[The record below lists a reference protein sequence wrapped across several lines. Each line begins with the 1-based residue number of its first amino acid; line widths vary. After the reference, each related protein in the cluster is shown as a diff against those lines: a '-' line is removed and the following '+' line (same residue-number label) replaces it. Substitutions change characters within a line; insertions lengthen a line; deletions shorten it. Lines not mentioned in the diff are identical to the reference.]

1 MSSQDT
7 TEHNERDKDR
17 SDTDRPD
24 DNSSGQS
31 KPDESKS
38 DQNKSDKNK
47 SGQSGSDHAAD
58 KKESSAPKTKKK
70 TRGLLL
76 KILGVVVVLGI
87 IAWVA
92 WYFLDGRWY
101 ESTDDAYI
109 NGNVVQ
115 ITPQMAGTVIS
126 IGAEDGDLVHAGQE
140 LVKLDS
146 SDADV
151 ALAEAKA
158 NLANTVRKVRGLY
171 ASVNGGQAMVAER
184 QTAVKKARADYQ
196 RRVALAKSGAISA
209 EELSHAQDALTAAE
223 SGLTSSQQQLK
234 TSKVLVDDTVVAT
247 QPDVQAAAAR
257 LRAAL
262 LNDARTTLV
271 APVSG
276 YVAKRSVQLGARVMP
291 GTPLMAVV
299 PLHGVWID
307 ANFKETQLTDMRIGQ
322 PVQIESDVYG
332 SDVEYKGKIES
343 LGIGTGSAFSLLP
356 AQNATGNWIKIVQ
369 RIPVRVVFTDP
380 KQLDKHPLR
389 LGMSLSVKVN
399 LRDAKGLQLAQ
410 TAPTQPIL
418 STDVYQKRLANADQL
433 IQQIIHANMG
443 GEK

>member
-1 MSSQDT
+1 MSSQYT
-7 TEHNERDKDR
+7 
-17 SDTDRPD
+17 PD
-24 DNSSGQS
+24 QTKPDQSG
-31 KPDESKS
+31 PDESRPAQQKTDNDAS
-38 DQNKSDKNK
+38 DQKRSDRDSPGKDGGK
-47 SGQSGSDHAAD
+47 
-58 KKESSAPKTKKK
+58 APATPKPNQK

-101 ESTDDAYI
+101 ESTDDAYVS
-109 NGNVVQ
+109 GNVVQ
-115 ITPQMAGTVIS
+115 ITPQMPGTVVS
-126 IGAEDGDLVHAGQE
+126 IGADDGDLVNAGQE

-146 SDADV
+146 SDVDV

-184 QTAVKKARADYQ
+184 QTAVKKARADYH

-223 SGLTSSQQQLK
+223 SGLTSSQEQLK

-247 QPDVQAAAAR
+247 QPDVQAAAAK

-262 LNDARTTLV
+262 LNDSRTTLV

-322 PVQIESDVYG
+322 PAEIESDVYG
-332 SDVEYKGKIES
+332 SDVKYTGKIES
-343 LGIGTGSAFSLLP
+343 LGIGTGSAFALLP

-369 RIPVRVVFTDP
+369 RIPVRVGFTDP

-389 LGMSLSVKVN
+389 LGMSLNVDVN
-399 LRDAKGLQLAQ
+399 LRNSNGLQLAQ
-410 TAPTQPIL
+410 TVPTQPIL
-418 STDVYQKRLANADQL
+418 STDVYQNRLGDAD
-433 IQQIIHANMG
+433 QIIHRIIDANMG
-443 GEK
+443 GEQ